1 MFIVSHNNSFVKRSL
16 FSVIVGG
23 FSIRHI
29 IISNVAARRKGT
41 RHVIDDN
48 RSECQN
54 EQIGIGMVAGT
65 ACIYFGGVRAHDQR
79 DRVWRCKSHI
89 GRDRKPCLGA
99 GGTRVP
105 ACRIEIRMV

>member
-1 MFIVSHNNSFVKRSL
+1 MPPFGAAFILLYH
-16 FSVIVGG
+16 IVE
-23 FSIRHI
+23 
-29 IISNVAARRKGT
+29 SNEAARRKGT

-79 DRVWRCKSHI
+79 NRVRNRKSHI
-89 GRDRKPCLGA
+89 GRDRKPRQGA
-99 GGTRVP
+99 GSTRAP

>member
-1 MFIVSHNNSFVKRSL
+1 M
-16 FSVIVGG
+16 GG

-29 IISNVAARRKGT
+29 IIADTAARRKGT

-79 DRVWRCKSHI
+79 NRVRNRKSHI
-89 GRDRKPCLGA
+89 GRDRKPCQGA
-99 GGTRVP
+99 GSTRVP